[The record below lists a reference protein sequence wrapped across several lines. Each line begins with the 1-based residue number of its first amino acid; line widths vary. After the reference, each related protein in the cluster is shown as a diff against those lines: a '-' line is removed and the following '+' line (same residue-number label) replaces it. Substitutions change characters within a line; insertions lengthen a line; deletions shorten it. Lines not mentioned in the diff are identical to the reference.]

1 MRIEIDGQAWDKGF
15 EDGEQG
21 ESLFLCPYEP
31 GTTDSWPWVSGYIEG
46 KAARN
51 GYSATRAGDRKKR
64 AAPLSPTLFRYAPQL
79 RAQRRKSPPKEGSR
93 LDADRG
99 PRRVRPPGA

>member
-21 ESLFLCPYEP
+21 ASLFICPYEP
-31 GTTDSWPWVSGYIEG
+31 GTTESLSWVSGYIEG

-51 GYSATRAGDRKKR
+51 GYSATRAGDRQNPR
-64 AAPLSPTLFRYAPQL
+64 SAAAPYAVPL
-79 RAQRRKSPPKEGSR
+79 RSTAPAQRRKSPPKEGSR
-93 LDADRG
+93 LDADR
-99 PRRVRPPGA
+99 RSIFHAD

>member
-21 ESLFLCPYEP
+21 KALLSCPYTTGTTESL
-31 GTTDSWPWVSGYIEG
+31 SWVSGYIEG

-51 GYSATRAGDRKKR
+51 GYSATRARRQAKKR

-79 RAQRRKSPPKEGSR
+79 RAQRRKSPPKEASR

-99 PRRVRPPGA
+99 STFHAD

>member
-31 GTTDSWPWVSGYIEG
+31 GTTESLSWVSGYIEG

-51 GYSATRAGDRKKR
+51 GYSATRAGTRR
-64 AAPLSPTLFRYAPQL
+64 AAEPYAVPLRSTAPGSA
-79 RAQRRKSPPKEGSR
+79 AQVSTEGGVKIGRR
-93 LDADRG
+93 
-99 PRRVRPPGA
+99 